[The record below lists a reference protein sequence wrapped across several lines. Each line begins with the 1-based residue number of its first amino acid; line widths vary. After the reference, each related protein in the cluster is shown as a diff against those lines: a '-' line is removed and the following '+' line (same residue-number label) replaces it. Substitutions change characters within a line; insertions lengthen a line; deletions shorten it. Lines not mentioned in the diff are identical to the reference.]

1 MTLAVRQ
8 VRLYFLVFFFIGRV
22 GKKKLKKMNKQKM
35 FCAGSLG
42 EHRRH

>member
-8 VRLYFLVFFFIGRV
+8 ISLYFLFFFFIGRV
-22 GKKKLKKMNKQKM
+22 GKKKIKMNKQKM